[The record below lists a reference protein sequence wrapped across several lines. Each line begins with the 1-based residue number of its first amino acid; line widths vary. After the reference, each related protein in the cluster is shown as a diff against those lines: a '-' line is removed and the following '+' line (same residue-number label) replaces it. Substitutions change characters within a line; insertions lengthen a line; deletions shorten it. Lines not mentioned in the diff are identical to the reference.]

1 MESTPQN
8 YEENCHLQW
17 KVNNKW
23 QMKLISWSIKKKTL
37 FNFLL
42 LLSFLIFVYWLCVL
56 YKQYHW
62 WWFEHDYYT
71 LQATEWHHL
80 AEEFSGRVD
89 EAVNLLLKLVTG
101 PNKSFM
107 CDMYSYLWDLVSIL
121 KICRAFVQWLGIL
134 RALCC
139 LFESYFS

>member
-17 KVNNKW
+17 KVKNKW
-23 QMKLISWSIKKKTL
+23 RMKLISWSIKKKNL

-42 LLSFLIFVYWLCVL
+42 LLNFLIFVYWLCVL

-62 WWFEHDYYT
+62 WWSEHDYYT